1 MYTYVG
7 ALKEETV
14 VQGGLKAWNAAPTA
28 RVQMYNVRVFLDPE
42 DTSLKLKACSVAF
55 AAKTM
60 NTTL

>member
-14 VQGGLKAWNAAPTA
+14 AQGGQKAPTA
-28 RVQMYNVRVFLDPE
+28 RVQMYSVRVFLDPE
-42 DTSLKLKACSVAF
+42 DTSLKLKDCSVAF